1 MLTGIERT
9 AKISEVSRRCRSL
22 LPNLSIRKIINAVYF
37 STTGAGAPASGCF
50 FCVEHEAKKVAPG
63 RPLLHL
69 YQIPANLPN
78 NNNCMEIQNMEYE
91 SKTPQDVLVYTDS
104 PIFHKRTV
112 ILDLAADVT
121 CGDVINPTTGAAYVA
136 ADADNCAVALQN
148 QIAGDARSLVIS
160 DTQCVFNP
168 AGLVVATAAKD
179 AAYAALIKQ
188 GNRIADANTAI

>member
-1 MLTGIERT
+1 
-9 AKISEVSRRCRSL
+9 
-22 LPNLSIRKIINAVYF
+22 
-37 STTGAGAPASGCF
+37 
-50 FCVEHEAKKVAPG
+50 
-63 RPLLHL
+63 
-69 YQIPANLPN
+69 
-78 NNNCMEIQNMEYE
+78 MEYE
-91 SKTPQDVLVYTDS
+91 SKTPQDVLAYTDS

-136 ADADNCAVALQN
+136 ADADALQN

>member
-1 MLTGIERT
+1 M
-9 AKISEVSRRCRSL
+9 A
-22 LPNLSIRKIINAVYF
+22 F
-37 STTGAGAPASGCF
+37 
-50 FCVEHEAKKVAPG
+50 
-63 RPLLHL
+63 
-69 YQIPANLPN
+69 
-78 NNNCMEIQNMEYE
+78 EYE

-136 ADADNCAVALQN
+136 ADADNCAVALHN
-148 QIAGDARSLVIS
+148 QVAGDARSLVIS

-168 AGLVVATAAKD
+168 SGLVVAAAAKD
-179 AAYAALIKQ
+179 AAYAALVKQ